1 MGLYITI
8 ILVRK
13 PEKDGRYEKG
23 HDFLERK

>member
-13 PEKDGRYEKG
+13 QEKDGQYEKG
-23 HDFLERK
+23 HNILAGK